1 MSAGRLSRG
10 QVQVLEDCLDDKLVD
25 IMIY

>member
-10 QVQVLEDCLDDKLVD
+10 QVQVLEHCLDDKLVV